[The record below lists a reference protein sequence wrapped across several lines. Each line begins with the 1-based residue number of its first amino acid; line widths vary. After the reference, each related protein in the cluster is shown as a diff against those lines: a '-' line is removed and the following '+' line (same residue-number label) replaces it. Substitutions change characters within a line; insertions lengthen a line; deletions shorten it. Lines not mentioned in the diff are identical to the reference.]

1 MKTFRLMLGTAIAA
15 AGLALASTADAAPA
29 GVKIG
34 TLNCNVAGGM
44 GFVFGST
51 KDLACS
57 YEPTK
62 AAVEHYAGTISKW
75 GVDIGYTGKG
85 KLIWAVFAP
94 TSDVRPGAIEGEY
107 AGASAQ
113 ANVGV
118 GLGANVLIGGL
129 DKSIALQP
137 VSVEGST
144 GLNAPAFSPGPFCA
158 SPKPSTRCRYGPFGA
173 QIGPSLATV
182 SCDTDLS
189 RYRGP
194 YLT

>member
-1 MKTFRLMLGTAIAA
+1 MKTLRLMLGTAVAVT
-15 AGLALASTADAAPA
+15 GLAFASAADAAPA
-29 GVKIG
+29 GVKVG

-44 GFVFGST
+44 GLVFGST

-62 AAVEHYAGTISKW
+62 ASVEHYAGSISKW

-94 TSDVRPGAIEGEY
+94 TSDVRPGALEGEY
-107 AGASAQ
+107 GGASAQ

-118 GLGANVLIGGL
+118 GLGANVLLGGL

-137 VSVEGST
+137 VSLEGST
-144 GLNAPAFSPGPFCA
+144 GLNVAAG
-158 SPKPSTRCRYGPFGA
+158 
-173 QIGPSLATV
+173 IGRIRLKHV
-182 SCDTDLS
+182 N
-189 RYRGP
+189 
-194 YLT
+194 

>member
-1 MKTFRLMLGTAIAA
+1 MKSFHLLLGTAVAVT
-15 AGLALASTADAAPA
+15 GLAFASASYAAPA
-29 GVKIG
+29 GVKVG
-34 TLNCNVAGGM
+34 TLNCNVAGGV

-75 GVDIGYTGKG
+75 GVDIGFTGKG
-85 KLIWAVFAP
+85 KLVWAVFAP

-107 AGASAQ
+107 AGATAQ

-144 GLNAPAFSPGPFCA
+144 GLNVAAGI
-158 SPKPSTRCRYGPFGA
+158 G
-173 QIGPSLATV
+173 QISLKHV
-182 SCDTDLS
+182 
-189 RYRGP
+189 R
-194 YLT
+194 

>member
-1 MKTFRLMLGTAIAA
+1 MKNFRLMVGAAVTA
-15 AGLALASTADAAPA
+15 AGLVIAAGANAAPA
-29 GVKIG
+29 GVKVG
-34 TLNCNVAGGM
+34 TLTCNVAGGM

-57 YEPTK
+57 YEPTR
-62 AAVEHYAGTISKW
+62 APAEHYDGTISKW

-85 KLIWAVFAP
+85 KLVWAVFAP
-94 TSDVRPGAIEGEY
+94 TSDVRPGAIQGEY

-144 GLNAPAFSPGPFCA
+144 GLNVAAG
-158 SPKPSTRCRYGPFGA
+158 
-173 QIGPSLATV
+173 IGSISLNHV
-182 SCDTDLS
+182 H
-189 RYRGP
+189 G
-194 YLT
+194 

>member
-1 MKTFRLMLGTAIAA
+1 MKTFRLMLGAAVAATRLVIASNAFAA
-15 AGLALASTADAAPA
+15 AG
-29 GVKIG
+29 VKVG
-34 TLNCNVAGGM
+34 TLTCNVASGM

-62 AAVEHYAGTISKW
+62 APAEHYSGTISKW

-107 AGASAQ
+107 GGASAQ

-118 GLGANVLIGGL
+118 GLGANVLLGGL

-144 GLNAPAFSPGPFCA
+144 GLNVAAGIGSI
-158 SPKPSTRCRYGPFGA
+158 SLKHTR
-173 QIGPSLATV
+173 
-182 SCDTDLS
+182 
-189 RYRGP
+189 
-194 YLT
+194 

>member
-1 MKTFRLMLGTAIAA
+1 MKSFRLMIGAAVAVTGLAIASA
-15 AGLALASTADAAPA
+15 NAAPA
-29 GVKIG
+29 GVKVG

-62 AAVEHYAGTISKW
+62 ASVEHYAGSISKW

-118 GLGANVLIGGL
+118 GLGANVLIGGWINPSPCSRSAWKARPAL
-129 DKSIALQP
+129 ECAAGIAR
-137 VSVEGST
+137 S
-144 GLNAPAFSPGPFCA
+144 A
-158 SPKPSTRCRYGPFGA
+158 
-173 QIGPSLATV
+173 
-182 SCDTDLS
+182 
-189 RYRGP
+189 
-194 YLT
+194 